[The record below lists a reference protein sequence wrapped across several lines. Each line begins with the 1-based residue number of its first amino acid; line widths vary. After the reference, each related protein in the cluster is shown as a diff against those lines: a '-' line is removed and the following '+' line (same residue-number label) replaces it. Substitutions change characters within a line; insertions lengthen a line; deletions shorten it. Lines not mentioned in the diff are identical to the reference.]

1 MSRVFKGLAIAA
13 LLITVLGA
21 GAVLYGLTA
30 FEPQVEYAAVTATPA
45 LHAQET
51 FDALLEQVQSGT
63 FAGTQFSSA
72 EGLAAEECTFLT
84 YVVRLRNRGFFPA
97 EWLNLAVVPRQDAL
111 GRDVLQL
118 GDDGA
123 YVLAQGSEGDM
134 RATILRAGNAEDHS
148 RELELT
154 CYVFGKKVVVRT
166 KAE

>member
-13 LLITVLGA
+13 LLVTVLGA
-21 GAVLYGLTA
+21 GAVLYGLAA
-30 FEPQVEYAAVTATPA
+30 FEPQVAYATVTATPA

-51 FDALLEQVQSGT
+51 FDALLEQLQSGT

-72 EGLAAEECTFLT
+72 EGLAAEDCTFLT
-84 YVVRLRNRGFFPA
+84 YIVRLRNRGFFPA
-97 EWLNLAVVPRQDAL
+97 EWLSMKVEPRQDAG

-118 GDDGA
+118 ADSGA
-123 YVLAQGSEGDM
+123 YVLAQGGEGDM
-134 RATILRAGNAEDHS
+134 SATILCAGNAAEHG